1 MERAMIEDMV
11 ASLYDGGWRAAD
23 IEDIITEYNL
33 TADEADEVVAE
44 FGRINEA
51 A

>member
-23 IEDIITEYNL
+23 IEDIITEYDL

-44 FGRINEA
+44 FGRIESQQ
-51 A
+51 